1 MDNITLQSQADSTQL
16 KGWHWPVETPRAIV
30 TIIHGLGEHSGRYI
44 GYAKAF
50 NDADIA
56 VIAADLRGHG
66 TSGGPRGRATS
77 LHHILGDIA
86 AICAQAKALYPDLPH
101 ILMGHSMGGGLALR
115 YAADNSDSGFA
126 GIIASAPLIKPKDKV
141 SALQRFII
149 KLAVKLKPSM
159 TLDPGLNESKI
170 STIESEA
177 QRYLNDPLVHSK
189 LGADLA
195 IMTVENGE
203 WLLDHGTSFT
213 YPLLVVHSRD
223 DKLTDFTAS
232 ETFCDSVP
240 ESEFMTFENCE
251 HEIHHDIHAAEV
263 KKAAVDFIL
272 QKANQ
277 SAPVS

>member
-1 MDNITLQSQADSTQL
+1 MDKLSLTSQADSTQL
-16 KGWHWPVETPRAIV
+16 SGWHWAVETPRAVV

-50 NDADIA
+50 NAADIA
-56 VIAADLRGHG
+56 VVAADLRGHG
-66 TSGGPRGRATS
+66 TSGGPRGRAKS
-77 LHHILGDIA
+77 REALMGDIA
-86 AICAQAKALYPDLPH
+86 AICAQSKNIYPNLPH

-115 YAADNSDSGFA
+115 YAADHPDAGFA
-126 GIIASAPLIKPKDKV
+126 GVYASAPLIKPKDKV
-141 SALQRFII
+141 GALQRFII
-149 KLAVKLKPSM
+149 KTVIKIKPSL
-159 TLDPGLNESKI
+159 TLDPGLDGSKI

-177 QRYLNDPLVHSK
+177 QRYVSDPLVHSK

-195 IMTVENGE
+195 VIMVENGE
-203 WLLDHGTSFT
+203 WLAGQGTQFN

-223 DKLTDFTAS
+223 DQLTQFAATEA
-232 ETFCDSVP
+232 FCDSVP
-240 ESEFMTFENCE
+240 ESEFIAFENCQ

-263 KKAAVDFIL
+263 KTAAVDFVL